1 MVVSGPH
8 SAMAYPWAQ
17 PPLRRGSSP
26 GLQRC
31 GSGTSEFFGWAALRG
46 IGTNPAQ
53 PAQGVGRRKLHG
65 GNSGVRKP
73 GSIRQHNGLT
83 AGETALIPR
92 ATSRCPVEPAIGS
105 RLECVAATST
115 RMLVTAGKDRPIQRS
130 GTAARPPRRLGWSVG
145 PRLRAAVGN
154 SDPLHHHEPGPQ
166 GCARSRPTQRGGLTP
181 SRVHHQR
188 SGKRDECTHACP
200 DGQSAPTHSAAGV
213 APGPLHHQRAGT
225 WHELRAT
232 SARHWPMTHGRDRG
246 AVESAN
252 SARHGGECNL
262 PAHQKPIDL
271 QREKLA
277 ADARF
282 AGWVAGQP
290 ETMA

>member
-8 SAMAYPWAQ
+8 SVMAYPWAQ

-65 GNSGVRKP
+65 GNRGVRKP
-73 GSIRQHNGLT
+73 GSTRQQIGLT
-83 AGETALIPR
+83 AGETAPIPS
-92 ATSRCPVEPAIGS
+92 ATRRFPVAPATGL

-115 RMLVTAGKDRPIQRS
+115 RMLVTAGKDRPI
-130 GTAARPPRRLGWSVG
+130 
-145 PRLRAAVGN
+145 
-154 SDPLHHHEPGPQ
+154 
-166 GCARSRPTQRGGLTP
+166 
-181 SRVHHQR
+181 
-188 SGKRDECTHACP
+188 
-200 DGQSAPTHSAAGV
+200 
-213 APGPLHHQRAGT
+213 QRAGT

-271 QREKLA
+271 QRERLA
-277 ADARF
+277 ADPRF

>member
-1 MVVSGPH
+1 MARRLPFQQKDRCIDGVMVVSGPH

-26 GLQRC
+26 DPHRC
-31 GSGTSEFFGWAALRG
+31 RPGTSEFFGWAALRG

-65 GNSGVRKP
+65 GNRGVRKP
-73 GSIRQHNGLT
+73 GSTRQQIGLT
-83 AGETALIPR
+83 AGETAPIPS
-92 ATSRCPVEPAIGS
+92 ATRRFPVAPAIGL

-115 RMLVTAGKDRPIQRS
+115 RMLVTAGKDRPI
-130 GTAARPPRRLGWSVG
+130 
-145 PRLRAAVGN
+145 
-154 SDPLHHHEPGPQ
+154 
-166 GCARSRPTQRGGLTP
+166 
-181 SRVHHQR
+181 
-188 SGKRDECTHACP
+188 
-200 DGQSAPTHSAAGV
+200 
-213 APGPLHHQRAGT
+213 QRAGT

-262 PAHQKPIDL
+262 PARPISV
-271 QREKLA
+271 E
-277 ADARF
+277 
-282 AGWVAGQP
+282 
-290 ETMA
+290 